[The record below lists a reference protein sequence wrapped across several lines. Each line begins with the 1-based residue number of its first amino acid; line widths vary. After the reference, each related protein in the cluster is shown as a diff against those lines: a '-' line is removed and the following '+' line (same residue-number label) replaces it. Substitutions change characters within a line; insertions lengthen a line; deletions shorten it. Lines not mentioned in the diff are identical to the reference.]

1 DTTFGQN
8 GISFVS
14 LLSGNSEGP
23 SAAAGSAD
31 EKITY
36 VGECWNGNPVQFCL
50 ARLKGGPYPA
60 ASCTLNADAN
70 NTIAAS
76 SDAML
81 ATRYLFGF
89 QGEALT
95 TGVIGQN
102 AARTA
107 DEIVTYLDSLKND
120 PLRKLDLDGDGQSL
134 ALTDGL
140 LMLRAMLGLSGD
152 ALTTSAMGQPSAAFP
167 TLRTPQQILQ
177 WIEATHG
184 VACLP

>member
-1 DTTFGQN
+1 
-8 GISFVS
+8 
-14 LLSGNSEGP
+14 
-23 SAAAGSAD
+23 
-31 EKITY
+31 
-36 VGECWNGNPVQFCL
+36 
-50 ARLKGGPYPA
+50 
-60 ASCTLNADAN
+60 
-70 NTIAAS
+70 
-76 SDAML
+76 
-81 ATRYLFGF
+81 
-89 QGEALT
+89 
-95 TGVIGQN
+95 
-102 AARTA
+102 
-107 DEIVTYLDSLKND
+107 VTYLDSLKND